1 MTPESNARLFHVRIL
16 LEYLKS
22 LDPSVIRNL
31 ADVIEHPEVDEESAF
46 SAETEWEASVWA
58 YGQHAIAT
66 IGKSRLAAIEAEVRK
81 VLK

>member
-16 LEYLKS
+16 LEYLKAM
-22 LDPSVIRNL
+22 DPSVIRNL
-31 ADVIEHPEVDEESAF
+31 ADVLDHEDEDDED
-46 SAETEWEASVWA
+46 EWEKQVWA

>member
-16 LEYLKS
+16 LEYLKAM
-22 LDPSVIRNL
+22 DPSVIRTL
-31 ADVIEHPEVDEESAF
+31 ADAVDHEEDES
-46 SAETEWEASVWA
+46 EEEWEKWLLMH
-58 YGQHAIAT
+58 GKNAIAT